1 MPTRKPAT
9 LQIASAPTLQL
20 GSGAAASQRWM
31 ELLDALSE
39 HQSITAAAKVVG
51 LSYKA
56 AWDAVEAM
64 NNLADKPLVA
74 RAKGG
79 KGGGGTT
86 LTARGTELVQTWRAV
101 AAENQRFLQLMNTR
115 IKNASADLRVL
126 GRLTMLTSARNHFTG
141 TVTAITAG
149 AVNDEVVLKLTG
161 GERITAVV
169 THSSVENMGLKV
181 GGEAVALVKASWVLV
196 GVDSPGKQQQLKLS
210 ARNQLRGTVQR
221 LTPGAVNTEVV
232 IALKGGNS
240 VASIITNISAVE
252 LKLVDGAKV
261 VAIFKASSVILGVMV

>member
-1 MPTRKPAT
+1 MPKRKPPT
-9 LQIASAPTLQL
+9 VHIASAPTLQL
-20 GSGAAASQRWM
+20 GGGASASQRWM
-31 ELLDALSE
+31 ELLSALGES
-39 HQSITAAAKVVG
+39 QSITAAAKLVG

-86 LTARGTELVQTWRAV
+86 LTARGIELVQTWRAV
-101 AAENQRFLQLMNTR
+101 TAENQRFLQLMNTR
-115 IKNASADLRVL
+115 MASKGADLRVL

-141 TVTAITAG
+141 TVTAITPG
-149 AVNDEVVLKLTG
+149 AVNDEVVLKLSG
-161 GERITAVV
+161 GERITAVI
-169 THSSVENMGLKV
+169 TRSSVENLGLKI

-196 GVDSPGKQQQLKLS
+196 GVDSPGRQLKLS

-240 VASIITNISAVE
+240 VAAIITNTSATE
-252 LKLVDGAKV
+252 LKLVEGAKV
-261 VAIFKASSVILGVMV
+261 TAIFKASSVILGVMV